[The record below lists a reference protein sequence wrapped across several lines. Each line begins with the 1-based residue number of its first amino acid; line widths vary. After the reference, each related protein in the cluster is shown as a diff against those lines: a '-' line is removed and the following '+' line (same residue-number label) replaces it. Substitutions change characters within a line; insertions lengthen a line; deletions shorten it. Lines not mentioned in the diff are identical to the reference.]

1 MKSTARCINTT
12 FNALVAF
19 LVILIAQSVNVYA
32 QDQLPFREYT
42 NPDEIITFDR
52 STSFV
57 EAIEII
63 NQFVQEYENKF
74 VVDRSGYA
82 GEIGV
87 TLPAMHWKEA
97 LRYILQF
104 QNLELVVN
112 EEFYEIRQPVI
123 TADDGTVVANEPLQG
138 VLPGPVST
146 LASKETREVRINAT
160 FFEGNRRALEEIGI
174 DWSTLTNNVPAN
186 ISDFISGDGTASIP
200 QTAFTDQFVSINSS
214 NANQVSQ
221 NVFNA
226 LVNFG
231 EVGPVNVQALFSA
244 FESNNLGRTLATP
257 SVKVVEGR
265 EGRIQVGQDFSI
277 KQRDFAGNVTD
288 QFFSVGTILTVT
300 PTVIID
306 NDTTFIHLNLQVE
319 RSSALPD
326 AVSTII
332 NKQTAETQTLLLNGE
347 ATAIAG
353 LYRVDEFKVRRGVP
367 ILKDLPAWFFGLR
380 YLFGYN
386 SNDYVENE
394 LVILIQ
400 AELEKS
406 LAERMNEKLR
416 SKNEVLD
423 TEREWLRN
431 NMDYVLEE
439 AEAQVPPIPEV
450 DNKIEKSEDDSKAE
464 EVVEEIKQPEDK
476 PEENQ
481 QNNEDDNKKEELTNE
496 QKKEIEELGM
506 PVKDAELMVVVPKA
520 FDLDEYLKMQEEG
533 TIKVTEEDNSLRY
546 FVIGGSFIV
555 PDNAFRFEKLLDSQ
569 GYISRILY
577 NPSSRFNF
585 VAYSGFSS
593 LDEAIQ
599 ETKRIRQDIN
609 PEAWLFTFDPES
621 MRYKSE
627 E

>member
-1 MKSTARCINTT
+1 MKSTVRYIYTT
-12 FNALVAF
+12 LNALLVF
-19 LVILIAQSVNVYA
+19 LVVVIAQTSNVYA

-74 VVDRSGYA
+74 IVDRSGYA

-97 LRYILQF
+97 LRYILRF
-104 QNLELVVN
+104 QNLELVIN
-112 EEFYEIRQPVI
+112 EEFYEIRQPV
-123 TADDGTVVANEPLQG
+123 TTTDDGALAANEPVQG
-138 VLPGPVST
+138 ALPGPAST
-146 LASKETREVRINAT
+146 LANKGTREVRINAT
-160 FFEGNRRALEEIGI
+160 FFEGNRRALEEVGI
-174 DWSTLTNNVPAN
+174 DWSTLTDNVPAN
-186 ISDFISGDGTASIP
+186 ISDFISGDGTESIP

-257 SVKVVEGR
+257 SIKVVEGR

-300 PTVIID
+300 PTVIVD

-319 RSSALPD
+319 RSSAQPD

-347 ATAIAG
+347 ATSIAG
-353 LYRVDEFKVRRGVP
+353 LYQTDEFKVRRGVP

-406 LAERMNEKLR
+406 LTERIDEKLR

-423 TEREWLRN
+423 SEREWFRN
-431 NMDYVLEE
+431 SMDYVLEE
-439 AEAQVPPIPEV
+439 AQAQVPPLPEV
-450 DNKIEKSEDDSKAE
+450 DNKAE
-464 EVVEEIKQPEDK
+464 EKTIADSEAEEDKETEKPSDQDEK
-476 PEENQ
+476 PEEKK
-481 QNNEDDNKKEELTNE
+481 DDDKVAELTEE
-496 QKKEIEELGM
+496 QKKDIEELGM

-520 FDLDEYLKMQEEG
+520 FNLDEYLKKQEEG
-533 TIKVTEEDNSLRY
+533 TIEAAEEDKSLRY

-555 PDNAFRFEKLLDSQ
+555 PDNAYRFEKLLDSE
-569 GYISRILY
+569 GYVSRILY
-577 NPSSRFNF
+577 NPSSRFNY
-585 VAYSGFSS
+585 VAYYGFSS
-593 LDEAIQ
+593 LDEAIN
-599 ETKRIRQDIN
+599 ETKRVRQEIN